1 MPQVVEPL
9 SEAREAPPNR
19 IRWTRRQYHAMWD
32 ADILQGRYELVEGE
46 IISKMGQNRPHVI
59 VIVLLCE
66 WLRQLFGGAFVQ
78 VQGPIQTSTSD
89 ADFSEP
95 EPDIAITIQPAV
107 AYLERLPAP
116 SDLALVVE
124 VSDTTLRF
132 DRSIK
137 TMLYARSGICEY
149 WIVDIAGRQVFVHR
163 QPAAEGYLEIT
174 AYSAEERIATLAH
187 PDVSVC
193 VADLLPPVA

>member
-1 MPQVVEPL
+1 MPQVVESIPHAQ
-9 SEAREAPPNR
+9 EAAPNR
-19 IRWTRRQYHAMWD
+19 IRWTRRQYHAMRN
-32 ADILQGRYELVEGE
+32 AEILEGRYELVEGE

-66 WLRQLFGGAFVQ
+66 WLRQVFGGGFVQ
-78 VQGPIQTSTSD
+78 AQGPIQTSAND

-95 EPDIAITIQPAV
+95 EPDIAITVQPAT
-107 AYLERLPAP
+107 AYLERLPTP

-132 DRSIK
+132 DRSVK
-137 TMLYARSGICEY
+137 ALLYAHSGIREY
-149 WIVDIAGRQVFVHR
+149 WIVDIAGRQVLVHR
-163 QPAAEGYLEIT
+163 QPAADGYTEIT
-174 AYSAEERIATLAH
+174 AYSAEERISTLSQ
-187 PDVSVC
+187 PDISAC

>member
-1 MPQVVEPL
+1 MPQVVEPITHAQ
-9 SEAREAPPNR
+9 EAAPNR
-19 IRWTRRQYHAMWD
+19 IRWTRRQYHAIRD
-32 ADILQGRYELVEGE
+32 AGILQGRDELIEGE
-46 IISKMGQNRPHVI
+46 ILSKTGQNRPHVI

-78 VQGPIQTSTSD
+78 AQGPIQTSTSD
-89 ADFSEP
+89 SDISEP
-95 EPDIAITIQPAV
+95 EPDIAVTVRPAT
-107 AYLERLPAP
+107 AYLERLPTP

-132 DRSIK
+132 DRSTK
-137 TMLYARSGICEY
+137 AVLYARSGICEY
-149 WIVDIAGRQVFVHR
+149 WIVDIAGRQLFVHR

-174 AYSAEERIATLAH
+174 AYSAEERIATLSH

-193 VADLLPPVA
+193 VADLMPPVA